1 MTEKSFWEKL
11 GRGVAQ
17 GWQKTKELGSQL
29 SDQIEGKQ
37 ALEHAQEALNEHY
50 RALGKLAADE
60 LLTAESP
67 SFVPESPQARELLE
81 AIRKLR
87 EEVQRLEKER
97 QEQERQERERAEA
110 EARAQTQTEPDT
122 ETQEQATDEQ
132 GSPSEDAPRRP
143 DSP

>member
-37 ALEHAQEALNEHY
+37 ALEHAREALNEQY

-60 LLTAESP
+60 LVATENQ
-67 SFVPESPQARELLE
+67 SFGPESPRARELLQ
-81 AIRKLR
+81 AILKLR
-87 EEVQRLEKER
+87 EEVERLEKER

-110 EARAQTQTEPDT
+110 EARAQTETETQTQ
-122 ETQEQATDEQ
+122 TQEQATDEQ
-132 GSPSEDAPRRP
+132 GSRAEDPPRRP